1 MNRLF
6 FSLFLLSSYLISAQE
21 TLPIYSDYLSD
32 NVYLLHPAAAGIGN
46 TGKIRL
52 TARQQWFGVD
62 NAPSLQTLSFHAK
75 AGADSKAAY
84 GVILFN
90 DKNGFHSQKGI
101 QGTYGYHIDMGSH
114 SNFNQLSFALSL
126 NLLQNEVDQ
135 RRFASLQDDA
145 LISRTIQSDIFYGAD
160 FGMSYHYGGLSSYI
174 TVKNLFSSAKNHESL
189 GSENINLRNYIIGAG
204 YFFGDEKVLQ
214 FEPSFLFQYKEET
227 GEKIADINLKVYK
240 TISNTQF
247 WAAVSYR
254 SSFDGSI
261 YGEAQYISPIIG
273 VNYKDYMI
281 SYTYTSQTGDVVFSN
296 GSFHQISLGMNVF
309 KTKRRATACPN
320 INTGLF

>member
-227 GEKIADINLKVYK
+227 GEKTADINLKVYK